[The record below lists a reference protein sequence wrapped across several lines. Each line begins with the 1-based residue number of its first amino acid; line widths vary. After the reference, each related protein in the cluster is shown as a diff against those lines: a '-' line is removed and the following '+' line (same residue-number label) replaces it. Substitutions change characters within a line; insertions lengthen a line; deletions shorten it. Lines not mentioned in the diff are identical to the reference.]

1 MSRHAI
7 RLIIFLMAIFM
18 IASPADA
25 RKKKKNQK
33 TAETE
38 YVELEPDKPAN
49 EYKALPD
56 SYHRPAKQPKIT
68 NNIPFVGNYA
78 HGIDVSHY
86 QGSINWSETAK
97 DPNVGFAYIKA
108 TEGTDL
114 VDDMYDYN
122 LREARRC
129 GVKTGSYHFFRPNYS
144 AEAQFRNFTRVVNR
158 KNQDLLPLI
167 DVEVTGGVT
176 IETMHTR
183 LLEFLRL
190 VTNEYGKRPVIYT
203 GRNFYN
209 KYFAG
214 YSAFKAYQFMIA
226 QYTADEPLLNGGDDF
241 IMWQYTS
248 HGRVKGIRGEVDQSR
263 FRGRHSLSEI
273 LYR

>member
-1 MSRHAI
+1 
-7 RLIIFLMAIFM
+7 
-18 IASPADA
+18 
-25 RKKKKNQK
+25 
-33 TAETE
+33 
-38 YVELEPDKPAN
+38 
-49 EYKALPD
+49 
-56 SYHRPAKQPKIT
+56 
-68 NNIPFVGNYA
+68 
-78 HGIDVSHY
+78 
-86 QGSINWSETAK
+86 
-97 DPNVGFAYIKA
+97 
-108 TEGTDL
+108 
-114 VDDMYDYN
+114 
-122 LREARRC
+122 
-129 GVKTGSYHFFRPNYS
+129 
-144 AEAQFRNFTRVVNR
+144 
-158 KNQDLLPLI
+158 
-167 DVEVTGGVT
+167 
-176 IETMHTR
+176 MHTR